1 MARKP
6 LTGAE
11 ALEMVKRQR
20 KYSSEYKKKNYINMS
35 LFLDKDTDAD
45 IIEKLSSVPNRK
57 GYIVGLIRKDMAENG

>member
-45 IIEKLSSVPNRK
+45 VIEKLSSVTNRK